1 VKECFPLERTEKSSN
16 RKVAPK
22 NETARAGGREDK
34 NCDQCQDFP
43 KWWAGGELFS
53 IEIKRQYHGGRACH
67 NGRIGRG
74 WQPSGQPG
82 GLDSRPPRPL
92 QQLWTRR
99 FRQLA
104 RSIPIDLLERIGQLH
119 AFLSGNATLAD
130 AAHLWVEAELVAGE
144 IERNPPVSKEEA
156 KAAQDLRDG
165 VSSFIAQMRNHEA
178 SPDSSAACASL
189 DFLKSAIEHRTLG
202 EHDRS

>member
-1 VKECFPLERTEKSSN
+1 MMIFTRSSAIN
-16 RKVAPK
+16 
-22 NETARAGGREDK
+22 
-34 NCDQCQDFP
+34 
-43 KWWAGGELFS
+43 
-53 IEIKRQYHGGRACH
+53 
-67 NGRIGRG
+67 
-74 WQPSGQPG
+74 
-82 GLDSRPPRPL
+82 
-92 QQLWTRR
+92 
-99 FRQLA
+99 
-104 RSIPIDLLERIGQLH
+104 LLERIDQLH

-189 DFLKSAIEHRTLG
+189 DFLKSAIKHRTLG
-202 EHDRS
+202 EHDRP

>member
-1 VKECFPLERTEKSSN
+1 
-16 RKVAPK
+16 
-22 NETARAGGREDK
+22 
-34 NCDQCQDFP
+34 
-43 KWWAGGELFS
+43 
-53 IEIKRQYHGGRACH
+53 
-67 NGRIGRG
+67 
-74 WQPSGQPG
+74 
-82 GLDSRPPRPL
+82 
-92 QQLWTRR
+92 
-99 FRQLA
+99 LA